1 MAGNGMRAFASWNA
15 RWLVSPNT
23 TRGARKKAAIER
35 RLLEGRVVAL
45 QETHWDE
52 AAVEV
57 WAGLFAQ
64 ARVAA
69 APARPGPLG
78 GPQGGVAGIVPFPL
92 VLESSAVLADGCAV
106 EARVWDPASRAAFRV
121 RSVYFP
127 PGARREALD
136 SLVRARG
143 AEAEP
148 LFEFGDINLDVNGP
162 RGDDEREDLVSYS
175 AYLRREG
182 SVRLE
187 WAGPTRR
194 GGQGAPACLDVAAAP
209 MQDAWQYQ
217 VRASW
222 LRDLSDHAMLL
233 ATAQAQAGFRARLCC
248 PATMAASLPKLAVT
262 FV

>member
-1 MAGNGMRAFASWNA
+1 MSTG
-15 RWLVSPNT
+15 
-23 TRGARKKAAIER
+23 
-35 RLLEGRVVAL
+35 
-45 QETHWDE
+45 Q
-52 AAVEV
+52 
-57 WAGLFAQ
+57 
-64 ARVAA
+64 
-69 APARPGPLG
+69 
-78 GPQGGVAGIVPFPL
+78 
-92 VLESSAVLADGCAV
+92 
-106 EARVWDPASRAAFRV
+106 
-121 RSVYFP
+121 
-127 PGARREALD
+127 
-136 SLVRARG
+136 
-143 AEAEP
+143 
-148 LFEFGDINLDVNGP
+148 
-162 RGDDEREDLVSYS
+162 GDDEREDLVSYS